1 MQKDNLEEFFNDTN
15 TQLMVTAAHRY
26 CLGRQTYIVSS
37 AVEWLWENRKYFKT
51 NTISVLVRDTIEA
64 IRFNRAGDKDI
75 DLPQWKKLVFGL
87 IGEMSDDEKKKL
99 LESLALRYTE
109 FDAEL
114 NELFD

>member
-1 MQKDNLEEFFNDTN
+1 MQKDKMQEFFNNVN

-37 AVEWLWENRKYFKT
+37 AVEWLWENRKYFEPKT
-51 NTISVLVRDTIEA
+51 IAVMVRDTIEA

-109 FDAEL
+109 FDAKL
-114 NELFD
+114 NEFFN